1 MKIDFNAMTRRFL
14 MGEGRQD
21 INPHALLQA
30 LSEALSTIRPTTRR
44 DENKIAVARKHL
56 HEITRSF
63 RKLQEQVNVL
73 EEQLKV
79 LEEASTMGGG
89 NVEGAAASQGGP
101 WPDLDAAAENKD
113 EKKRSGINKKVIRK

>member
-30 LSEALSTIRPTTRR
+30 LSEALTTIRPATRR

-56 HEITRSF
+56 QEITRSF

-79 LEEASTMGGG
+79 LEEASTVAGGDAG
-89 NVEGAAASQGGP
+89 GFSGSAFKTDVETA
-101 WPDLDAAAENKD
+101 NKD
-113 EKKRSGINKKVIRK
+113 EKKRSGIKKKVKRK